1 MKKMMLLGFTLLLV
15 FALSACGSKTD
26 NNADNNAG
34 NNASNNAGNN
44 GGTSGGAGGTQEI
57 KVTATNFQFE
67 PAEIRV
73 KKGDKVKITLV
84 NKEGAHGIEIPDF
97 KVNLQQEGSAEF
109 TADKAGEHEFHCSV
123 MCGAGHDN
131 MVGKIIVE

>member
-1 MKKMMLLGFTLLLV
+1 MKKWMTLGLTLLLV
-15 FALSACGSKTD
+15 FALSACGSKT
-26 NNADNNAG
+26 NNNTAGNNNAG
-34 NNASNNAGNN
+34 
-44 GGTSGGAGGTQEI
+44 TAGGTTGGAAGGAQDI

-84 NKEGAHGIEIPDF
+84 NKEGAHGLEIPDF
-97 KVNLQQEGSAEF
+97 KVNLQKDGSAEF
-109 TADKAGEHEFHCSV
+109 TADKPGEHEFHCSV

>member
-1 MKKMMLLGFTLLLV
+1 MKKWMTLGLTLMLV
-15 FALSACGSKTD
+15 FVLSACGSKT
-26 NNADNNAG
+26 NNNT
-34 NNASNNAGNN
+34 SNESA
-44 GGTSGGAGGTQEI
+44 GGTTGAGGTQDI
-57 KVTATNFQFE
+57 KVTATNFQFQ
-67 PAEIRV
+67 PAEIKV

-84 NKEGAHGIEIPDF
+84 NKEGAHGLEIPDF
-97 KVNLQQEGSAEF
+97 KVNLQKDGSAEF

>member
-1 MKKMMLLGFTLLLV
+1 MKKWMTLGLTLMLV
-15 FALSACGSKTD
+15 FVLSACGSKT
-26 NNADNNAG
+26 NNN
-34 NNASNNAGNN
+34 
-44 GGTSGGAGGTQEI
+44 TTGAGGTQDI

-67 PAEIRV
+67 PAEIKV

-84 NKEGAHGIEIPDF
+84 NKEGAHGLEIPDF
-97 KVNLQQEGSAEF
+97 NVNLQKDGSAEF

>member
-1 MKKMMLLGFTLLLV
+1 MKKWMTLGLTLLLV
-15 FALSACGSKTD
+15 FALSACGSKT
-26 NNADNNAG
+26 NKNT
-34 NNASNNAGNN
+34 
-44 GGTSGGAGGTQEI
+44 GGTTGTATGGAGGAQDI
-57 KVTATNFQFE
+57 KVTATNFQFQ

-84 NKEGAHGIEIPDF
+84 NKEGAHGLQISDF
-97 KVNLQQEGSAEF
+97 NVNLQKDGSAEF
-109 TADKAGEHEFHCSV
+109 TADKPGEHEFHCSV